1 MASQKFR
8 NLGRL
13 ASVTLLLPAFLTLNI
28 ALNAQNRSDASRLR
42 QSLGLSN
49 GKDAKSSANFNRIV
63 AEHMAGQD
71 VPTFHNDRARSG
83 IQRRETS
90 LTPSNVNTN
99 QFGKLR
105 SFGVD
110 ADVYAQPLY
119 ISKYKMADGKLHNV
133 LFVATAHDPISASDP
148 ATNNPPTAHF
158 CLASTHAP
166 RAPH

>member
-1 MASQKFR
+1 MSAKNCNWFLPTTALISALLSVSTLSAQSQSD
-8 NLGRL
+8 L
-13 ASVTLLLPAFLTLNI
+13 S
-28 ALNAQNRSDASRLR
+28 RSG
-42 QSLGLSN
+42 QW
-49 GKDAKSSANFNRIV
+49 RI
-63 AEHMAGQD
+63 AGQD

-119 ISKYKMADGKLHNV
+119 ISKYKMADGKRHNV
-133 LFVATAHDPISASDP
+133 LFVATAHDSIYAFD
-148 ATNNPPTAHF
+148 ADGNNPADGQM
-158 CLASTHAP
+158 
-166 RAPH
+166 RAIAESRAETGECHGRRPE